1 MKLQKVLL
9 SVVLGS
15 LFAAGTAMAED
26 PVQPPEVK
34 SSLGT
39 VHFKGFINNVPCSI
53 DSKFLDQT
61 VDFGEISRNELTTG
75 TYRTDSKTFN
85 IELKNCDTTTYK
97 TAQIQFTAPTIEL
110 KDGTATSKYVGLGS
124 IQNAGIALTDSGGKA
139 IELGSRFPAEKYTL
153 NGGRDQITPLNF
165 AAYVKGNQSAVAGEQ
180 ATTGH
185 FDTPVNFQIFYQ

>member
-1 MKLQKVLL
+1 M
-9 SVVLGS
+9 
-15 LFAAGTAMAED
+15 
-26 PVQPPEVK
+26 
-34 SSLGT
+34 
-39 VHFKGFINNVPCSI
+39 HFKGFINNVPCSI

-97 TAQIQFTAPTIEL
+97 TAQIQFTAPTVEL

-165 AAYVKGNQSAVAGEQ
+165 AAYVKVTSLQL
-180 ATTGH
+180 
-185 FDTPVNFQIFYQ
+185 PVNRLLPVTSIPRLTSRFSINNRIVTE